1 MVDIGVLEI
10 VDGKVAVAE
19 RLAMNA
25 ETLGA
30 PCTCPHEDG
39 LITVAEEIVDA
50 DCTADGRVRTDVDAE
65 RQEFL
70 GVAVKRRGRQTKVG
84 DAIAQH
90 AADLLHPLEDGHAV
104 AFLCQL
110 DRDDNARRPRPD
122 DGDIVSVVGLARE
135 DELVEIGVRDI
146 VLDA

>member
-1 MVDIGVLEI
+1 M
-10 VDGKVAVAE
+10 
-19 RLAMNA
+19 
-25 ETLGA
+25 
-30 PCTCPHEDG
+30 
-39 LITVAEEIVDA
+39 
-50 DCTADGRVRTDVDAE
+50 DAE

-84 DAIAQH
+84 DTVAQH

-110 DRDDNARRPRPD
+110 DRDDDARRACTD
-122 DGDIVSVVGLARE
+122 DGDIVPVVGLARE
-135 DELVEIGVRDI
+135 DEFVEIGVRDV